1 MLWRIVQEFGGRNAI
16 VVDGMMASDVRS
28 AMMMDDF
35 MFGCLGRLRI
45 ELTFVI
51 AAMMIGH
58 TV

>member
-1 MLWRIVQEFGGRNAI
+1 MQKFGGRKAF
-16 VVDGMMASDVRS
+16 VADGMMASDVRS